1 MLPGKIILVTGGARS
16 GKSEIAEQLA
26 GVVSERVIYI
36 ATAAVH
42 DEEMA
47 DRVRRHRERRP
58 PGWCTVEETHR
69 LAEALAG
76 IPAGSCVL
84 VDCLTMWISNILMD
98 ESLFDDNGLNNL
110 DQEEYILAET
120 GKLLAT
126 ARQRGLTLVLVSNEV
141 GCGVVPASKL
151 GRLFR
156 DIAGRVNRRVAAEA
170 DRVYLVMAGIPV
182 EIKSLAVNVER
193 EEI

>member
-1 MLPGKIILVTGGARS
+1 VTGGARS

-26 GVVSERVIYI
+26 SAVSERVTYI
-36 ATAAVH
+36 ATAAVY

-58 PGWCTVEETHR
+58 PGWRTVEETHR
-69 LAEALAG
+69 LAEVLAG

-84 VDCLTMWISNILMD
+84 VDCLTIWISNILVE
-98 ESLFDDNGLNNL
+98 ESLSDNELKDL
-110 DQEEYILAET
+110 EKEEYILAET
-120 GKLLAT
+120 ERFLVT
-126 ARQRGLTLVLVSNEV
+126 ARQHGLTLVLVSNEV
-141 GCGVVPASKL
+141 GCGVVPANKL

-170 DRVYLVMAGIPV
+170 DRVYLVTAGIPV
-182 EIKSLAVNVER
+182 EIKSLAANVER